1 MKSITILG
9 LDPGKNNF
17 AFAAIEVKLNL
28 PFKYR
33 FRETGMIEHPVTDL
47 TGSLVNQKEAFKK
60 EVQGIVDKHD
70 VDIIVAERFQNRGR
84 MGGATG
90 ELVSF
95 MLGVLSEFDVA
106 DLMLVTAAQWK
117 NEFNR
122 VQDLKEWYA
131 DSELVTHRIDAAN
144 IALYGACVYL
154 EIKPFKFLETGYG
167 RYKKGLN
174 ATK

>member
-17 AFAAIEVKLNL
+17 AYAVTQVKLGL

-33 FRETGMIEHPVTDL
+33 FRETGMIENPVTDL
-47 TGSLVNQKEAFKK
+47 TGSLINQKQAFKA
-60 EVQGIVDKHD
+60 EVQGIINEHG

-117 NEFNR
+117 NAFNR
-122 VQDLKEWYA
+122 VQDLKALYA
-131 DSELVTHRIDAAN
+131 ESDLVAHRIDAAN
-144 IALYGACVYL
+144 ISLYGACVYL
-154 EIKPFKFLETGYG
+154 EEKPFSFLATGYG
-167 RYKKGLN
+167 RYKKGLS